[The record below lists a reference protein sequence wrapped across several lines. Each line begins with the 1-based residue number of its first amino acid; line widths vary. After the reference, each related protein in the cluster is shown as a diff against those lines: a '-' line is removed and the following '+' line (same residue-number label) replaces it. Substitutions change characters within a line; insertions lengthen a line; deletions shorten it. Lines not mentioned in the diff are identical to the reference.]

1 MAAASPDLLIVT
13 DDVALGETLGGKLQQ
28 WGARVWRHDPREGQA
43 LLTKAVDVI
52 LVDVRHHAEAML
64 RGLARI
70 RDAMPCAET
79 VLINNSE
86 NINASMAGMRA
97 GASDELTVPFDME
110 ALRRKMAEAF
120 RRSRARKARKHRHPL
135 VTAFEDAMSAAA
147 FAESGEFE
155 TAREML
161 SASDAAGKSDGAEGE
176 KQGEGSLNSN
186 ASKR

>member
-1 MAAASPDLLIVT
+1 
-13 DDVALGETLGGKLQQ
+13 
-28 WGARVWRHDPREGQA
+28 
-43 LLTKAVDVI
+43 
-52 LVDVRHHAEAML
+52 
-64 RGLARI
+64 
-70 RDAMPCAET
+70 
-79 VLINNSE
+79 
-86 NINASMAGMRA
+86 MAGMRA

-161 SASDAAGKSDGAEGE
+161 SSSDPAGNSGSAECE
-176 KQGEGSLNSN
+176 KQEESSLNSN